1 MVAVLALWKTG
12 SAQTKE
18 TEPSQSLVTYL
29 ARSLENLD
37 SSRANSPRPW
47 GKTEHTGISA
57 GFGWSGSSGP
67 AGSGILSRYGLEALL
82 GVCGGFVLL

>member
-18 TEPSQSLVTYL
+18 TEPSQLLVTYL

-37 SSRANSPRPW
+37 SSRIYA
-47 GKTEHTGISA
+47 
-57 GFGWSGSSGP
+57 
-67 AGSGILSRYGLEALL
+67 
-82 GVCGGFVLL
+82 